1 MTVRRWK
8 KKEKR
13 KKTYTTNLSEN
24 QILLKDYF
32 LQKSK

>member
-13 KKTYTTNLSEN
+13 KKNMHYKSLSN